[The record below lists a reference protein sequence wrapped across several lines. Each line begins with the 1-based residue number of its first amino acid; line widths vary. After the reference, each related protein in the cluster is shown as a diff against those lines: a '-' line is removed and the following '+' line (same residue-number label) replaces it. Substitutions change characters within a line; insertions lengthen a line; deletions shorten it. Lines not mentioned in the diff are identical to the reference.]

1 MSTTE
6 TTSAATGCEI
16 RPRRAPVRLTAVRG
30 GRPTGAILAG
40 CGLLG
45 GVAVLLLHLDRLPFP
60 VCLFKQMTGL
70 PCLSC
75 GGTRAVGQLVRLHL
89 ETALCLNP
97 LITLAALAVVVW
109 GVVDAALLPSGR
121 ALGLVLSPG
130 AARAARVAAVVLL
143 IANWVYLV
151 VAGV

>member
-1 MSTTE
+1 MSATE
-6 TTSAATGCEI
+6 VASPPTGCET
-16 RPRRAPVRLTAVRG
+16 RPRPGRVRLTAVRG
-30 GRPTGAILAG
+30 GRPLGAILAG

-89 ETALCLNP
+89 ETALRLNP
-97 LITLAALAVVVW
+97 LVTLVAAAVLVW
-109 GVVDAALLPSGR
+109 GAVDAALLPSGR
-121 ALGLVLSPG
+121 ALGLELSPS

-151 VAGV
+151 MAGV

>member
-1 MSTTE
+1 MSTAPNTE
-6 TTSAATGCEI
+6 AVHGCEG
-16 RPRRAPVRLTAVRG
+16 RVHPAPVRFTAVRG
-30 GRPTGAILAG
+30 GRPMGAILAG

-45 GVAVLLLHLDRLPFP
+45 GAAVLLLHLDRLPFP

-89 ETALCLNP
+89 ETALSLNP
-97 LITLAALAVVVW
+97 LVTLLAAVVLVW
-109 GVVDAALLPSGR
+109 GAVDAALLPSGR
-121 ALGLVLSPG
+121 ALGLVLSPA
-130 AARAARVAAVVLL
+130 AARAARVAAVALL